1 MAEYQTKKTKHA
13 VYNTLRCLGG
23 VLFGERRFKQP
34 KFLENAAQKDKYE
47 MWLAM
52 IDAGKINEAEN
63 KLYELM
69 DGKDMTKL
77 HLALLFYEHL
87 LDLPEEFLTE
97 HGFSR
102 EEILDGVKNAADIY
116 GVGGLAETLIS

>member
-1 MAEYQTKKTKHA
+1 MMVLFNKKEKMDTPADTNAPSGEDGRELLEMAE
-13 VYNTLRCLGG
+13 
-23 VLFGERRFKQP
+23 E
-34 KFLENAAQKDKYE
+34 
-47 MWLAM
+47 
-52 IDAGKINEAEN
+52 GKINEAEN
-63 KLYELM
+63 KLYELL

-102 EEILDGVKNAADIY
+102 EEILEGVKNAADIY

>member
-1 MAEYQTKKTKHA
+1 MAYEEDYILRLVKQMIRAFMIVLFNKKEKMDTPADTNAPSGEDGRELLEMAE
-13 VYNTLRCLGG
+13 
-23 VLFGERRFKQP
+23 E
-34 KFLENAAQKDKYE
+34 
-47 MWLAM
+47 
-52 IDAGKINEAEN
+52 GKINEAEN